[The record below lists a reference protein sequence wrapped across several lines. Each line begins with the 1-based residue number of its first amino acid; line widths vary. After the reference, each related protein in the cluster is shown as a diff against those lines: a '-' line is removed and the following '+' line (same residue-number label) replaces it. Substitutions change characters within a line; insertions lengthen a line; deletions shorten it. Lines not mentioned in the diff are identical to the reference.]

1 MPEYDINSKDPVEM
15 FRAIREQIYEETKHM
30 TIEELMEYTRQGAE
44 EYRQLKKEVNP
55 DNCDLSWL
63 RQPAVK

>member
-15 FRAIREQIYEETKHM
+15 FRAIREQIYDETKHM

-44 EYRQLKKEVNP
+44 ECRRLQRERKP
-55 DNCDLSWL
+55 GNCDLSWL